1 MDQLTALIT
10 TLNSYLWGNFCL
22 VPLLCGA
29 GLYFTLRLRF
39 VQVRKFG
46 LAVKYTFGQ
55 LSFSG
60 AKAGKDGMSSFQ
72 ALATA
77 VAAQVGTGNVVGVAT
92 ALTMGGP
99 GALFWIWCAA
109 FLGMATIFAEA
120 VLAQTYKVRRPTGEI
135 TGGPAYYISE
145 GLKCKPLAVFFSICI
160 IIALGMVG
168 NSVQSN
174 SIAESFHLAFGV
186 NQLLVGVILAVISG
200 LVFFG
205 GTARLASVT
214 EKLVPIMA
222 MCYIVGGLY
231 ILATHAG
238 MIIPAFKMIIQG
250 AFDPAA
256 ATGGIIG
263 VTMKEAI
270 RYGVA
275 RGLFANEAGMGS
287 TPHAHAQAKV
297 NHPAEQGF
305 VAIMGVFIT
314 TFMIITMTAL
324 IILTTGSLDGV
335 TSGSA
340 LTQKA
345 FTTGLGSLGS
355 PFVAVCIFFFAYST
369 IIGWYFFAEQNVKYL
384 FGNKP
389 LPIFRCI
396 DVLHNPRFHA
406 EARPR
411 MAARGLL
418 QRNHGHPEPH
428 RRHRTCQGRQQRP
441 QRFRREGPAEGV
453 AKTIGKISY
462 SENAPRLCGGRV
474 FCTSFPQI
482 RAVSAAVCARAG
494 AASRS
499 SPL

>member
-29 GLYFTLRLRF
+29 GLYYTLRLRF

-396 DVLHNPRFHA
+396 AMFFIILGSTLKLDLVWQLADFFNGIMVIPNLIA
-406 EARPR
+406 VI
-411 MAARGLL
+411 GL
-418 QRNHGHPEPH
+418 
-428 RRHRTCQGRQQRP
+428 
-441 QRFRREGPAEGV
+441 
-453 AKTIGKISY
+453 AKVVS
-462 SENAPRLCGGRV
+462 NALNDFDEKG
-474 FCTSFPQI
+474 QLK
-482 RAVSAAVCARAG
+482 A
-494 AASRS
+494 
-499 SPL
+499 

>member
-275 RGLFANEAGMGS
+275 RGLFAN
-287 TPHAHAQAKV
+287 
-297 NHPAEQGF
+297 F

-396 DVLHNPRFHA
+396 AMFFIILGSTLKLDDVLHNPRFHA

-428 RRHRTCQGRQQRP
+428 RGHRTCQGRQQRP

-453 AKTIGKISY
+453 AKTIGKSRT
-462 SENAPRLCGGRV
+462 EKTRLAFTAGAFFVRV
-474 FCTSFPQI
+474 FLRFRGHARQRRSRLSFL
-482 RAVSAAVCARAG
+482 
-494 AASRS
+494 
-499 SPL
+499 PLVKCRFFM

>member
-256 ATGGIIG
+256 ATGG
-263 VTMKEAI
+263 
-270 RYGVA
+270 R
-275 RGLFANEAGMGS
+275 
-287 TPHAHAQAKV
+287 
-297 NHPAEQGF
+297 
-305 VAIMGVFIT
+305 
-314 TFMIITMTAL
+314 
-324 IILTTGSLDGV
+324 
-335 TSGSA
+335 
-340 LTQKA
+340 
-345 FTTGLGSLGS
+345 
-355 PFVAVCIFFFAYST
+355 
-369 IIGWYFFAEQNVKYL
+369 
-384 FGNKP
+384 
-389 LPIFRCI
+389 
-396 DVLHNPRFHA
+396 
-406 EARPR
+406 
-411 MAARGLL
+411 
-418 QRNHGHPEPH
+418 
-428 RRHRTCQGRQQRP
+428 
-441 QRFRREGPAEGV
+441 
-453 AKTIGKISY
+453 
-462 SENAPRLCGGRV
+462 
-474 FCTSFPQI
+474 
-482 RAVSAAVCARAG
+482 
-494 AASRS
+494 
-499 SPL
+499 